1 MTHPRAKRPPLFA
14 ATPTTVGGVEHPWY
28 RACRD
33 HSTKRDVRVSLS
45 RLWNAHGHLLPEDA
59 EQFVD
64 QFRRDFPARS
74 WELYILGWLARSG
87 STIERAPGKGPDFCA
102 THPRIGRFWIEC
114 VVPTIGEG
122 ANRVWQR
129 PPDVRIWSGPPDEP
143 IELRYTAAIQAKIA
157 KVAKYREQGIVAASE
172 PVIIALNQGAILD
185 SDLNDIELPLAMRIL
200 YGVGGT
206 VMTVEIGT
214 GATNHEVR
222 YRTAIENSSG
232 ASVSTFIFGEKTSS
246 VVAGVILARHN
257 IFNLYPGRR
266 RRLIMGHN
274 PLAAS
279 PIPIGAL
286 PFRGELWVDDQYHL
300 AHRGVVSPYG
310 RFSRAPRGRPTFR
323 RLAPAALHGEEP
335 TNGPSRV

>member
-1 MTHPRAKRPPLFA
+1 MTRPRARRPPLFA
-14 ATPTTVGGVEHPWY
+14 ATPTTPAGSAEHPWY

-33 HSTKRDVRVSLS
+33 HSTKRDVRIALS
-45 RLWNAHGHLLPEDA
+45 RIWNAHGHLLPEDA
-59 EQFVD
+59 DHFVD

-74 WELYILGWLARSG
+74 WELYVLGWLARSG
-87 STIERAPGKGPDFCA
+87 SNVERAPGKGPDFCA

-129 PPDVRIWSGPPDEP
+129 PPDMRTWSGPPDEP

-157 KVAKYREQGIVAASE
+157 KIAKYRTEGIVRVIE
-172 PVIIALNQGAILD
+172 PVIIAMNQGAILD

-206 VMTVEIGT
+206 LMKVEIGT
-214 GATNHEVR
+214 GATDYEVQ
-222 YRTAIENSSG
+222 YRAKIPNSSG
-232 ASVSTFIFGEKTSS
+232 ASVSTFIFGQPASA

-257 IFNLYPGRR
+257 IFNLYPRR
-266 RRLIMGHN
+266 RRKLIMGHN
-274 PLAAS
+274 PLAAAS
-279 PIPIGAL
+279 VPIGAL

-310 RFSRAPRGRPTFR
+310 HFSHAPRGRLAAR
-323 RLAPAALHGEEP
+323 RLALGDIQGGSSAVL
-335 TNGPSRV
+335 